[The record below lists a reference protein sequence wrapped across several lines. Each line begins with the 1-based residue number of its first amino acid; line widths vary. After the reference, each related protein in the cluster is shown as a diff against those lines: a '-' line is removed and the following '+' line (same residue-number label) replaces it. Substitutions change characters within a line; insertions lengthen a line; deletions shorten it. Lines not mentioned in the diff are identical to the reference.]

1 MKHNITITLKPLVY
15 FPEKE
20 IDYTADIIKWI
31 IEHNAYD
38 MNSTEIARA
47 MILEAIENTK
57 FNEDVYPYLKD
68 KLYNAV
74 EEYCER
80 ILDE

>member
-38 MNSTEIARA
+38 MNSTVIARA